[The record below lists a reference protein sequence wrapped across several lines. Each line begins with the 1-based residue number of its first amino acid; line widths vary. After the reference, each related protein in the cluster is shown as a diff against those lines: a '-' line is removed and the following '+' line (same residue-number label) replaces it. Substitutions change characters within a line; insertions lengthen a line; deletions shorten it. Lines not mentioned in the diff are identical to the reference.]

1 MKYLV
6 KILAVL
12 GAIAAIGAVLYVLRD
27 KLKALCPC
35 CCGKD
40 DFVPMTEEDPFE
52 DEPMV
57 IPAEPGEGEVEETEA
72 VEAETEETPAEEVV
86 SAEAATAEDFV
97 D

>member
-1 MKYLV
+1 MKCLV

-35 CCGKD
+35 SKVDYVPVEED
-40 DFVPMTEEDPFE
+40 DFD
-52 DEPMV
+52 DEPVV
-57 IPAEPGEGEVEETEA
+57 IPAEPGEEPVEVEEA
-72 VEAETEETPAEEVV
+72 VEEPATEETPAEEVV
-86 SAEAATAEDFV
+86 TAESATAEDFV